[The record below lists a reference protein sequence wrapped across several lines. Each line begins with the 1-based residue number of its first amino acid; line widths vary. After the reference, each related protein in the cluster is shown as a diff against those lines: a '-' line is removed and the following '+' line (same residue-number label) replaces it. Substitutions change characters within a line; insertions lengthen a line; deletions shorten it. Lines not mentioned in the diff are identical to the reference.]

1 MKSVHV
7 QGQANIDPSQLMAEF
22 QLNCDRERFK
32 NQYWPARG
40 VEKNTKINTTASE
53 VTERSG
59 Q

>member
-1 MKSVHV
+1 M